1 MRKVSTVVLMIIA
14 MIASFE
20 VGRRHDTAK
29 HDEHPTEID
38 SQGGLPRWQVTS
50 NSEKP
55 SLSAAFEGFMQ
66 AQRHALEIYRQSPY
80 FESSLGEAEAYRSLL
95 YTVIGSIKAGALTD
109 PNQPRF
115 MRAVDWTSKAGLE
128 NPDNNYYI
136 AFIDDQ
142 GVYRMSGYRGST
154 ADMVVQLVAGQPG
167 VGDAGTSRNISI
179 VYGDHLIVDAS
190 GYFEILI
197 GGPDPGPEHNWMA
210 NGDGA
215 ESLFVRFTHADW
227 TRETHLPLAIERL
240 DSDGR
245 PSPPLSTDMMIRG
258 LDRTARSI
266 FDRTVTWVDYAN
278 NRMWANAPRNGLS
291 APRATQGGMVGQ
303 YSAFGSFDLTEGDA
317 LLVEFQ
323 PTNAPYFGM
332 QLGNLWFT
340 SLEYESHTSSLNHSQ
355 LACDS
360 ASLCQ
365 VVISEQD
372 PGITNWLD
380 TEGHQQGL
388 IFLRWQG
395 LEALPSGTQAP
406 TVRRIK
412 LAELGAHL
420 DPSTVHMSLQ
430 ERREQQTARRAAVH
444 RRFGG

>member
-1 MRKVSTVVLMIIA
+1 MRKVSTVVLMVIA

-20 VGRRHDTAK
+20 VGRRHDAAQRI
-29 HDEHPTEID
+29 EHPTEID
-38 SQGGLPRWQVTS
+38 ALGDLPRWQVTS
-50 NSEKP
+50 DSENP

-95 YTVIGSIKAGALTD
+95 YTVIGSIKAGALAD
-109 PNQPRF
+109 HDHPRF

-142 GVYRMSGYRGST
+142 GLYRVSGYRGST

-167 VGDAGTSRNISI
+167 VGDAGTSRNVSI
-179 VYGDHLIVDAS
+179 LYGDGLIVDEL
-190 GYFEILI
+190 GRFEILI
-197 GGPDPGPEHNWMA
+197 GGPDPGPEYNWMA

-227 TRETHLPLAIERL
+227 TKETHRPLAIERL

-278 NRMWANAPRNGLS
+278 NRMWANAPRNSLS

-323 PTNAPYFGM
+323 PTHAPYFGM

-355 LACDS
+355 LACSS

-365 VVISEQD
+365 VVISGED
-372 PGITNWLD
+372 PGIANWLD

-406 TVRRIK
+406 TIRLIK
-412 LAELGAHL
+412 LAELTPHL
-420 DPSTVHMSLQ
+420 DTSTVRMTLQ
-430 ERREQQTARRAAVH
+430 ERREQQASRRAAVH